1 MNLLKEWMFENVYLR
16 YPVVFPD
23 VEKAVNLV
31 KELFHHFC
39 EEGNLPEG
47 YSGLQGA
54 IDYVAGMTDRFAI
67 ETYENL
73 KLPAAWE
80 RR

>member
-1 MNLLKEWMFENVYLR
+1 M
-16 YPVVFPD
+16 FPD

-31 KELFHHFC
+31 KELFEHFM
-39 EEGNLPEG
+39 NNDKLPEG
-47 YSGLQGA
+47 YRGLQGA
-54 IDYVAGMTDRFAI
+54 VDYVAGMTDRFAI

-73 KLPAAWE
+73 KLPASWE